1 MCAFCMPIGLGHSLA
16 STSGILAGQVVAF
29 FLLVDSGAE
38 RLSDNPAARAL
49 KAAGH
54 PVDLFRHRQR
64 NVYGERFGVRM
75 SLRTGQ
81 VFSRQE
87 DANQSVLQ
95 SNLACNISKGPLE
108 HRGDVLRL
116 AASFKQGTVNASL
129 MLRKP
134 GSYPRRNNLPFLCR
148 SHTRHS
154 ICLRYRIRAMRVGAI
169 TPLGKKSK
177 PDSPG
182 MRPCVPYPL
191 PREHTMGAINAKGD
205 RT

>member
-1 MCAFCMPIGLGHSLA
+1 MSA
-16 STSGILAGQVVAF
+16 ILAGQAVAF
-29 FLLVDSGAE
+29 FLLVDSGTE

-64 NVYGERFGVRM
+64 NVCGERFGVRM

-95 SNLACNISKGPLE
+95 SNLARNISNGPPE

-134 GSYPRRNNLPFLCR
+134 GSYRAG
-148 SHTRHS
+148 T
-154 ICLRYRIRAMRVGAI
+154 ICLSCAVHTNGIRFA
-169 TPLGKKSK
+169 
-177 PDSPG
+177 
-182 MRPCVPYPL
+182 CVTASA
-191 PREHTMGAINAKGD
+191 RCVSAQ
-205 RT
+205 